1 MFVQTRLLGLL
12 PVNTSSNDT
21 ATWSKHLLWGSDELS
36 TLITPE
42 DLKSNTTETLKA
54 DRSDSS
60 AHNLRY
66 RSAYPTR
73 QLPRRRSTGSGTTRA
88 LVEGV
93 NACQTEQTMVPMAVR
108 GKRQASFSAVDH
120 LLNRQGKG
128 LPGGMAMGAEN
139 MEPAPFFRSPDNGED
154 GLARGAA
161 LLAPVA
167 PYSIY
172 TGSRT
177 ASMGGNWKGPLGREE
192 LKAKSLQE
200 RIGLDG
206 SMDEIADSTK
216 KFLGTLIR
224 KYVKRLF
231 WVMGELERRG
241 VMREVLQYEMS
252 RQPQFRIPGNP
263 SKMRNV
269 TLKDIMYRCLE
280 HSGTAFEVIE
290 PSTGRAINLL
300 VAYQVYKSV
309 IWGRCR
315 LFVVVPALVLCYPYV
330 DLSGTGKSLKSGW
343 QASLCPSKTQDTG

>member
-1 MFVQTRLLGLL
+1 ML
-12 PVNTSSNDT
+12 S
-21 ATWSKHLLWGSDELS
+21 WGSDELT

-42 DLKSNTTETLKA
+42 DFKSSAGTLKA
-54 DRSDSS
+54 DKSDSLV
-60 AHNLRY
+60 HNLRY

-88 LVEGV
+88 PVAGV
-93 NACQTEQTMVPMAVR
+93 NEGQTEQAMAQAAVR
-108 GKRQASFSAVDH
+108 RKRQASFSAVDH

-128 LPGGMAMGAEN
+128 LPGGMAMGDEN
-139 MEPAPFFRSPDNGED
+139 MEPAPFFLSSDNGEG

-161 LLAPVA
+161 SLTPVA

-172 TGSRT
+172 TGART
-177 ASMGGNWKGPLGREE
+177 ASMGGNWKGPWDREE
-192 LKAKSLQE
+192 LKAKTLQE

-206 SMDEIADSTK
+206 TIDEIADSTK

-231 WVMGELERRG
+231 WVMDELERRG
-241 VMREVLQYEMS
+241 VMRGVLQYEMP

-269 TLKDIMYRCLE
+269 SLKDIIYRCLE
-280 HSGTAFEVIE
+280 HSGTAFEVVE
-290 PSTGRAINLL
+290 PSTGRATNLL

-315 LFVVVPALVLCYPYV
+315 VFVVGPALVLWYPYV
-330 DLSGTGKSLKSGW
+330 DLAGIGKGLKS
-343 QASLCPSKTQDTG
+343 